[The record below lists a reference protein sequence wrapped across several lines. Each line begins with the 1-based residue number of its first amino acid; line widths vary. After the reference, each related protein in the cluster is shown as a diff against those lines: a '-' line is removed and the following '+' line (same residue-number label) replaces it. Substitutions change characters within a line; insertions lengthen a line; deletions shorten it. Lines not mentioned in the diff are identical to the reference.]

1 MTSKQHC
8 GPGRPSWWP
17 QNEPWPLRG
26 DQSHRWSRSGRV
38 RFFRRIAVL
47 AFAVLVFA
55 VCGVV
60 ALVWLVFVKAGI
72 ITGSPRMAAL
82 VLVTV
87 GLLAEVAA
95 TIALF
100 RTMRRVGSP
109 LRGVMEAADQVAE
122 GNYSIRVEE
131 RGPPPIRALARS
143 FNTMTERLGSHDR
156 VRRDMM
162 ADIAHELRTPLA
174 VIQGKLEGLL
184 DGVYERDDAQLIEL
198 LAEVHVVG
206 RLVEDLQTLA
216 LSESGALKLEKEL
229 TDIGELAN
237 DVAHTFQ
244 RQAAAR
250 NAKLRVDSSPELPL
264 VTIDAVRIREVLV
277 NLMTNALEHT
287 PSSGTVVIGLAD
299 VGPKGVSVEVSD
311 SGTGMNPEEADRVF
325 ERFHKG
331 SESRGLGLGLA
342 IARNLVIAHG
352 GEIQLTSEAGQGTR
366 VRFTIPRD
374 CKE

>member
-1 MTSKQHC
+1 
-8 GPGRPSWWP
+8 
-17 QNEPWPLRG
+17 
-26 DQSHRWSRSGRV
+26 V

-131 RGPPPIRALARS
+131 RGPPPIRALAHS

-184 DGVYERDDAQLIEL
+184 DGVYERDDAQLTEL
-198 LAEVHVVG
+198 LAEVHVLG
-206 RLVEDLQTLA
+206 RLIEDLRTLA
-216 LSESGALKLEKEL
+216 LSESGALNLEKES

-237 DVAHTFQ
+237 DVAHAFQ
-244 RQAAAR
+244 GQGAAR

-277 NLMTNALEHT
+277 NLITNALEHT

-299 VGPKGVSVEVSD
+299 AGPKGVSVEVSD

-374 CKE
+374 SNE

>member
-1 MTSKQHC
+1 
-8 GPGRPSWWP
+8 
-17 QNEPWPLRG
+17 
-26 DQSHRWSRSGRV
+26 
-38 RFFRRIAVL
+38 
-47 AFAVLVFA
+47 
-55 VCGVV
+55 
-60 ALVWLVFVKAGI
+60 
-72 ITGSPRMAAL
+72 
-82 VLVTV
+82 
-87 GLLAEVAA
+87 
-95 TIALF
+95 
-100 RTMRRVGSP
+100 
-109 LRGVMEAADQVAE
+109 
-122 GNYSIRVEE
+122 
-131 RGPPPIRALARS
+131 
-143 FNTMTERLGSHDR
+143 MTERLGSHDR

-206 RLVEDLQTLA
+206 RLVEDLRTLA
-216 LSESGALKLEKEL
+216 LSESGALKLEKES

-237 DVAHTFQ
+237 DVAHAFQ
-244 RQAAAR
+244 GQAAAR